1 MFDERP
7 GRTRRQTRRVDMK
20 VIAKLGIG
28 VAAGVLTI
36 GAGATAFAA
45 GSGTGDGTP
54 TGSRATFVCA
64 HLDEI
69 EAQQQ
74 TRLDLLNG
82 RLHLLQEADDAAK
95 AAGKDKAAA
104 RIETRIGTTN
114 ERITKVTDRQ
124 TKLSEWAA
132 SHCTAAPTPG

>member
-1 MFDERP
+1 
-7 GRTRRQTRRVDMK
+7 MK
-20 VIAKLGIG
+20 IIGKLGIG
-28 VAAGVLTI
+28 LAAGALTI

-54 TGSRATFVCA
+54 TGARATFVCA

-69 EAQQQ
+69 KAQQQ
-74 TRLDLLNG
+74 ARLDLLDG

-95 AAGKDKAAA
+95 AAGKDKAVERIEA
-104 RIETRIGTTN
+104 RIATTN

-124 TKLSEWAA
+124 TKLTDWAA
-132 SHCTAAPTPG
+132 AHCTAAPTPG

>member
-1 MFDERP
+1 
-7 GRTRRQTRRVDMK
+7 MK
-20 VIAKLGIG
+20 VIGKLGIG
-28 VAAGVLTI
+28 VAAGVLAI

-45 GSGTGDGTP
+45 GSGNGDGTP
-54 TGSRATFVCA
+54 TRARATFVCA
-64 HLDEI
+64 HLDEV

-124 TKLSEWAA
+124 TELSEWAA